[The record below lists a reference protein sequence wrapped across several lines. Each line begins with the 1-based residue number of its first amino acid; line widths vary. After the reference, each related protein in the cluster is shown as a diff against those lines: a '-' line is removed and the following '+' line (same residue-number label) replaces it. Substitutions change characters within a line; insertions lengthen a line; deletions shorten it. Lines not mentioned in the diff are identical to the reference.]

1 MEGSADFLLEFWECC
16 IHAVLYNCKIYP
28 PEIFEERILYDI
40 PVFQSRHP
48 DVCSYIKRVL
58 DNARPIVEAGFAEKL
73 VIEVVDGHDRPLY
86 HISFDYS
93 LGCQKVSGRELQ
105 LGTYMPSSE
114 AFSADS
120 LHVLQEEL
128 RSSLLQLVLSC
139 GRLPVPPEGC
149 TWNIGL
155 VTSARVDAGAN
166 SRVRGDCVNDA
177 LKSGQWLVDND
188 GLPERL
194 ASASIGA
201 GNSSSDASGSRTC
214 KILPVKKFAEKMC
227 SCNIYIHIHNV

>member
-1 MEGSADFLLEFWECC
+1 MDFLLEFWECC

-28 PEIFEERILYDI
+28 PEIFEERVLYDI
-40 PVFQSRHP
+40 PVYQSRHP

-73 VIEVVDGHDRPLY
+73 VLEVVDGHDRPLY

-93 LGCQKVSGRELQ
+93 LGSQKAGGQGLQ
-105 LGTYMPSSE
+105 LGTSMIPSD

-120 LHVLQEEL
+120 LHFLQEEL

-139 GRLPVPPEGC
+139 GRLPVSPEGC
-149 TWNIGL
+149 TWNLGL
-155 VTSARVDAGAN
+155 VTCARVDTDAN
-166 SRVRGDCVNDA
+166 SRVRSDCVNDA

-188 GLPERL
+188 GLPERV
-194 ASASIGA
+194 ASTSVGA
-201 GNSSSDASGSRTC
+201 GNSSSNTSGGRAC
-214 KILPVKKFAEKMC
+214 KVLPVKKFAEKMC
-227 SCNIYIHIHNV
+227 SCNIYMHIHNV